1 MYFIYMKSSLS
12 FFKKISGYLS
22 LQLFCSTF
30 QAYAVIAR
38 GVRFL
43 CTNSAGKNAKSV
55 VFKTQGSGS
64 IKDNIITVFG
74 MNTFNCLESVCILLS
89 DDCKVDGF
97 VSKSGQGSGRNLG
110 DRQFF
115 FVNNRPVD
123 MPKVSKLVNELY
135 KSANSRQYP
144 IAILNFTLPSKACD
158 VNVTPDK
165 RKIFFS
171 DETHILQTLREEL
184 LKIYSPTNACYSV
197 NKVEEPTV
205 QVDSLELCSD
215 NGKLSMLL
223 EHFSSDGGDLR
234 DASSHQPKTDDD
246 DSFNKIKNV
255 EQSPHSTEML
265 NSDDEENATRK
276 DFALRTHGTK
286 KADVPLN
293 DHDQHKRTYLSNK
306 KGVHVTPFSPLLSV
320 TGTDTSRVQ
329 SSLDKFVTINK
340 RKSETLSAPLSE
352 VPVLRNQFL
361 NNQWKKTCPDIASK
375 DIECTNGNFQVFDD
389 FVVGND
395 EDGSIQFKTD
405 RVVSKVYLPPS
416 SADHSDDGEATEV
429 YNFLALRVAI
439 SLVGMYRGSRSQG
452 AFFCDRIYC
461 FTHQGSCDD
470 V

>member
-1 MYFIYMKSSLS
+1 MFCFSL
-12 FFKKISGYLS
+12 
-22 LQLFCSTF
+22 

-38 GVRFL
+38 GVRFV

-74 MNTFNCLESVCILLS
+74 MNTFNCLESVSILLS
-89 DDCKVDGF
+89 DDCKVEGF

-144 IAILNFTLPSKACD
+144 IAIMNFTLPSKACD

-197 NKVEEPTV
+197 NKVEEPTE
-205 QVDSLELCSD
+205 QVDDLELCSD
-215 NGKLSMLL
+215 NGKLSMVL
-223 EHFSSDGGDLR
+223 EHLSPDG
-234 DASSHQPKTDDD
+234 AADD
-246 DSFNKIKNV
+246 DSFKKIENV
-255 EQSPHSTEML
+255 EQSSHTTEVL
-265 NSDDEENATRK
+265 NSDGEENITRK
-276 DFALRTHGTK
+276 DFALRMHVMK
-286 KADVPLN
+286 KADALLK
-293 DHDQHKRTYLSNK
+293 DHDQHKKTYLSGK
-306 KGVHVTPFSPLLSV
+306 KGVQVTSSSPCV
-320 TGTDTSRVQ
+320 TDSGTNTSRVQ

-340 RKSETLSAPLSE
+340 RKYETSSAPLSE
-352 VPVLRNQFL
+352 VPVFRNQFL
-361 NNQWKKTCPDIASK
+361 NNQWKKSCADKPSK
-375 DIECTNGNFQVFDD
+375 DVKCTNGNCQVFND
-389 FVVGND
+389 FSVGND
-395 EDGSIQFKTD
+395 EDSSIQIKTD
-405 RVVSKVYLPPS
+405 GVLSKLRLPLS

-429 YNFLALRVAI
+429 YNLLHLWGEV
-439 SLVGMYRGSRSQG
+439 
-452 AFFCDRIYC
+452 
-461 FTHQGSCDD
+461 
-470 V
+470 

>member
-1 MYFIYMKSSLS
+1 MKSSLS

-429 YNFLALRVAI
+429 YNFL
-439 SLVGMYRGSRSQG
+439 
-452 AFFCDRIYC
+452 
-461 FTHQGSCDD
+461 H
-470 V
+470 